1 MHTKGYLCEAAF
13 KAHGKGGFHRLVNIV
28 MKRPKLTY
36 EAFGKR
42 KFQDQNFNRIK
53 EGVRDGSI
61 AYGLAA
67 VKEFQSS
74 SDFPSEKELKT
85 CVCQNGDH
93 TKVLLEKFKKWLK
106 ESGESDEN
114 HRYHQQMISLY
125 GPLLDMFQT
134 AGKEGDGLLRETVW
148 VILLPIFAQLKFR
161 NYWTEALVHVVNF
174 TSLWPLAFRMMLRQ
188 NSTVSVSGRDGHII
202 DLDEYVETYIIQPLK
217 NYVTGIAIIETEE
230 GSSTVDEEALLELRE
245 TETNASYKDV
255 KVNKDLTE
263 SQKQEAVSLLE
274 SFTDLFTTKPGKTNL
289 ESHQI
294 QLTTDEPIRVR
305 PYTVPYSQ
313 RKVIQD
319 EVQAMLRE
327 DIIEPSNSS
336 YSSPIVLVKKK
347 DGSNR
352 FCIDFRKLNAA
363 TVFDTEP
370 MGDIQDSLAKLG
382 QSKFFTKIDLCKGYW
397 QIPLKESAKPIT
409 AFTTIYGCYQF
420 KRMPF
425 GLVNSGATFNR
436 MMRKLLGGTVK
447 VDNYVDDILV
457 NTSSWEE
464 HLTVLRDVLT
474 RIKNAGLT
482 IKPSKCQVGFE
493 EIEYLG
499 HKIGSGRVTTDED
512 NTCKPAINAVM
523 PSSTTTECRQTA
535 ITAMPSSTTTKCRQT
550 AINAMPC
557 HPHPPP
563 SVDKQPSMPCHPHPP
578 PSVDKQPSMPCHPQ
592 PPPSVDKQPSPP
604 CHPQPP
610 PSVDKQPSMPCHAI
624 LIHHQV

>member
-1 MHTKGYLCEAAF
+1 MIDFQKKPKTLICTLSFIKLEQLNS
-13 KAHGKGGFHRLVNIV
+13 LV
-28 MKRPKLTY
+28 
-36 EAFGKR
+36 
-42 KFQDQNFNRIK
+42 
-53 EGVRDGSI
+53 
-61 AYGLAA
+61 
-67 VKEFQSS
+67 
-74 SDFPSEKELKT
+74 
-85 CVCQNGDH
+85 
-93 TKVLLEKFKKWLK
+93 KK
-106 ESGESDEN
+106 
-114 HRYHQQMISLY
+114 ISL
-125 GPLLDMFQT
+125 Q
-134 AGKEGDGLLRETVW
+134 V
-148 VILLPIFAQLKFR
+148 LP
-161 NYWTEALVHVVNF
+161 
-174 TSLWPLAFRMMLRQ
+174 
-188 NSTVSVSGRDGHII
+188 
-202 DLDEYVETYIIQPLK
+202 
-217 NYVTGIAIIETEE
+217 ETEE
-230 GSSTVDEEALLELRE
+230 GSSTVDEEALMELRE

-327 DIIEPSNSS
+327 DIIEPSNSP

-397 QIPLKESAKPIT
+397 QIPLEESAKPIT
-409 AFTTIYGCYQF
+409 AFTTIDGCYQF

-447 VDNYVDDILV
+447 VDNYVDNILV

-464 HLTVLRDVLT
+464 LLIVLRDVLT

-512 NTCKPAINAVM
+512 KTCKVSNAERPQTKKQVRSFM
-523 PSSTTTECRQTA
+523 GLANYYWKFIPSFAEIAVPLTDLTKKGEPNKVNWGEAQEKSFQTLK
-535 ITAMPSSTTTKCRQT
+535 TLLTK
-550 AINAMPC
+550 
-557 HPHPPP
+557 
-563 SVDKQPSMPCHPHPP
+563 
-578 PSVDKQPSMPCHPQ
+578 
-592 PPPSVDKQPSPP
+592 SPILHLP
-604 CHPQPP
+604 DFNR
-610 PSVDKQPSMPCHAI
+610 SFIVRADASDVGVGAI
-624 LIHHQV
+624 LLQDFDDGIFPISYASKKLSKTETNYSVIERECAALVFAVKKFQKYLYGKEFMLQTDHKPLAYLQSAKSENSRLLRWALFLQNYKFKIEAIKGADNVGADYLSRQNPS